1 MHHKRHAMLSE
12 QQSKSSSEHPIRKS
26 ERIRVERSNTVGVQ
40 VVRNQQGWHVNV
52 SINKVP
58 HTHYGPFKEPIT
70 LTEAMVYVSTLIKL
84 EEGI

>member
-1 MHHKRHAMLSE
+1 MHHKRHEMILD
-12 QQSKSSSEHPIRKS
+12 QQSKSSSEHPILKS

-58 HTHYGPFKEPIT
+58 NRHYGPFKEPIT

>member
-1 MHHKRHAMLSE
+1 MHYE
-12 QQSKSSSEHPIRKS
+12 QQSQSSSVHPITKS

-40 VVRNQQGWHVNV
+40 VVRNQRGWHVNV

-58 HTHYGPFKEPIT
+58 HTHYGPFDEAIT
-70 LTEAMVYVSTLIKL
+70 LTEAMVYVASLIKL

>member
-1 MHHKRHAMLSE
+1 MLSE
-12 QQSKSSSEHPIRKS
+12 KQSLDTSTHPIQKSEHVRA
-26 ERIRVERSNTVGVQ
+26 ERSDIVGVQ

-52 SINKVP
+52 SINRIP

>member
-1 MHHKRHAMLSE
+1 MLSD
-12 QQSKSSSEHPIRKS
+12 QPSKSSSTHPIQKS

-58 HTHYGPFKEPIT
+58 HTHYGPFKESIT

>member
-1 MHHKRHAMLSE
+1 MPSEMQSQISSKNPLSD
-12 QQSKSSSEHPIRKS
+12 SP
-26 ERIRVERSNTVGVQ
+26 RIRVERSNTVGVQ

-58 HTHYGPFKEPIT
+58 HTHHGPFKEPIT

>member
-1 MHHKRHAMLSE
+1 MLSV
-12 QQSKSSSEHPIRKS
+12 QQSKNTSSHPIAKS

-40 VVRNQQGWHVNV
+40 VVRNNQGWHVNV

-58 HTHYGPFKEPIT
+58 NTHYGPFDEPIT
-70 LTEAMVYVSTLIKL
+70 LTEAMVYVASLIKL

>member
-1 MHHKRHAMLSE
+1 MISE
-12 QQSKSSSEHPIRKS
+12 QPSKSSLEHPLS
-26 ERIRVERSNTVGVQ
+26 DGPRIRVERSNTVGVQ

>member
-1 MHHKRHAMLSE
+1 MHSENLSLT
-12 QQSKSSSEHPIRKS
+12 SSTHPIQKS
-26 ERIRVERSNTVGVQ
+26 ERILTERSNTIGVQ

>member
-1 MHHKRHAMLSE
+1 MLSE
-12 QQSKSSSEHPIRKS
+12 NQSPTTLAHPIQKS
-26 ERIRVERSNTVGVQ
+26 ERVRAERSDTVGVQ

-58 HTHYGPFKEPIT
+58 HTHHGPFQEPIT

>member
-1 MHHKRHAMLSE
+1 MLSE
-12 QQSKSSSEHPIRKS
+12 NLSVNSSTNHPIQKS
-26 ERIRVERSNTVGVQ
+26 ERIRVERSDTVGVQ

-58 HTHYGPFKEPIT
+58 NRHYGPFQEPIT

-84 EEGI
+84 DEGF

>member
-1 MHHKRHAMLSE
+1 MLSE
-12 QQSKSSSEHPIRKS
+12 QQSQDSLSHPIQKS

-58 HTHYGPFKEPIT
+58 NTSYGPFKEPIT
-70 LTEAMVYVSTLIKL
+70 LTEALVYVSALIKL

>member
-1 MHHKRHAMLSE
+1 MLSDNL
-12 QQSKSSSEHPIRKS
+12 SVNSSTNHPIQKS
-26 ERIRVERSNTVGVQ
+26 ECIRIERSNTVGVQ

>member
-1 MHHKRHAMLSE
+1 MPSE
-12 QQSKSSSEHPIRKS
+12 LQLQSSSKNPLS
-26 ERIRVERSNTVGVQ
+26 DSPRIRVERSNTVGVQ

>member
-1 MHHKRHAMLSE
+1 MLSE
-12 QQSKSSSEHPIRKS
+12 MQSLTTLNHPIQKS
-26 ERIRVERSNTVGVQ
+26 ERLRVSRSNTVGVQ

-58 HTHYGPFKEPIT
+58 NTHYGPFKEPIT
-70 LTEAMVYVSTLIKL
+70 LTEAMVYVASLIKL

>member
-1 MHHKRHAMLSE
+1 MLSD
-12 QQSKSSSEHPIRKS
+12 QPLKSSSTHPLS
-26 ERIRVERSNTVGVQ
+26 DGPRIRVERSNTVGVQ

-58 HTHYGPFKEPIT
+58 NTHYGPFKEPIT

>member
-1 MHHKRHAMLSE
+1 MLSE
-12 QQSKSSSEHPIRKS
+12 MQSPTTLNHPIQKS
-26 ERIRVERSNTVGVQ
+26 ERLRVSRSNTVGVQ

-58 HTHYGPFKEPIT
+58 NTHYGPFKEPIT
-70 LTEAMVYVSTLIKL
+70 LTEAMVYVASLIKL

>member
-1 MHHKRHAMLSE
+1 MLSE
-12 QQSKSSSEHPIRKS
+12 MQSPTTLNHPIQKS
-26 ERIRVERSNTVGVQ
+26 ERLRVERSNTVGVQ

-58 HTHYGPFKEPIT
+58 NTHYGPFKDPLP
-70 LTEAMVYVSTLIKL
+70 LTEAMVYVASLIKL

>member
-1 MHHKRHAMLSE
+1 MLSE
-12 QQSKSSSEHPIRKS
+12 QQSKSSSEHPIQKS

-58 HTHYGPFKEPIT
+58 NTHYGPFKEPIT
-70 LTEAMVYVSTLIKL
+70 LTEALVYVSALIKL

>member
-1 MHHKRHAMLSE
+1 MHSDNLYLTTSV
-12 QQSKSSSEHPIRKS
+12 HPIQKS
-26 ERIRVERSNTVGVQ
+26 ERVRAERSDTIGVQ

-58 HTHYGPFKEPIT
+58 NTHYGPFKEPIT
-70 LTEAMVYVSTLIKL
+70 LSEAMVYVSTLIKL

>member
-1 MHHKRHAMLSE
+1 MLSE
-12 QQSKSSSEHPIRKS
+12 NQSPASSTHPIQKS

-58 HTHYGPFKEPIT
+58 NTHYGPFKEPIT

>member
-1 MHHKRHAMLSE
+1 MPSENLSV
-12 QQSKSSSEHPIRKS
+12 SLLTHPIQKS
-26 ERIRVERSNTVGVQ
+26 ERVRVERSDTIGVQ

-58 HTHYGPFKEPIT
+58 NTHYGPFKEPIT
-70 LTEAMVYVSTLIKL
+70 LSEAMVYVSTLIKL

>member
-1 MHHKRHAMLSE
+1 MNSE
-12 QQSKSSSEHPIRKS
+12 KQSQSSSEHPIAKS
-26 ERIRVERSNTVGVQ
+26 KRIRAERSNTVGVQ

-58 HTHYGPFKEPIT
+58 HTHYGPFSEAIT
-70 LTEAMVYVSTLIKL
+70 LTEAMVYVAGLIKL

>member
-1 MHHKRHAMLSE
+1 MLSD
-12 QQSKSSSEHPIRKS
+12 QPSKSSSTHPIQKS

-40 VVRNQQGWHVNV
+40 VVRNQRGWHVNV

-58 HTHYGPFKEPIT
+58 NTSYGPFKEPIT
-70 LTEAMVYVSTLIKL
+70 LTEALVYVSALIKL

>member
-1 MHHKRHAMLSE
+1 MLSE
-12 QQSKSSSEHPIRKS
+12 NLSVSSSTSHPIQKS
-26 ERIRVERSNTVGVQ
+26 ERIRIERSNTVGVQ

-58 HTHYGPFKEPIT
+58 HTHYGPFQEPIT

>member
-1 MHHKRHAMLSE
+1 MLSE
-12 QQSKSSSEHPIRKS
+12 KQLKSSSEHPIQKS

-58 HTHYGPFKEPIT
+58 NTHYGPFKEPIT
-70 LTEAMVYVSTLIKL
+70 LTEALVYVSTLIKL

>member
-1 MHHKRHAMLSE
+1 MLSE
-12 QQSKSSSEHPIRKS
+12 MQSPTTLNHPIQKS
-26 ERIRVERSNTVGVQ
+26 ERLRVERSNTVGVQ

-58 HTHYGPFKEPIT
+58 NTHYGPFKEPIT
-70 LTEAMVYVSTLIKL
+70 LTEAMVYVASLIKL

>member
-1 MHHKRHAMLSE
+1 MHHRRHAMLSE
-12 QQSKSSSEHPIRKS
+12 QPLKSSSTHPLNDGP
-26 ERIRVERSNTVGVQ
+26 RIRVERSNTVGVQ

>member
-1 MHHKRHAMLSE
+1 MLSE
-12 QQSKSSSEHPIRKS
+12 NLSVNSSTNHPIQKN
-26 ERIRVERSNTVGVQ
+26 ERTIRIERSNTVGVQ